1 MLTREQLRTIPLFEH
16 LRDDQCDWVIAH
28 SEMIH
33 ARPGEIIFRQDA
45 PSDYWY
51 VVLEGEMQ
59 IVQTRDGGEYIL
71 ATHGKGSF
79 SGEVPLLSG
88 SPYIA
93 SARALTDISLLR
105 LDGQNFRDMFGVCPL
120 VVSKLF
126 GALQWRIQTTE
137 ALARQREKLSSLGV
151 LAAGLAHELNNPAAA
166 AVRAADQLSG
176 AMDALQA
183 PLMRLAGMIDAA
195 QIDSLLALRAR
206 AAVQVRQ
213 PIEHSSFALSELEES
228 VGEWLDD
235 RNIDSSWDIAPIFVK
250 GGIDADQLDGLSD
263 AIGDDALPD
272 AIGWLC
278 AALNAAE
285 LVREIENSTR
295 RISEL
300 VKAVKSYSYMDQAP
314 QQQIDVHEGLDSTL
328 MIMAHKLR
336 EGHITVVKQ
345 YDRTLPTIP
354 AYGSELNQV
363 WTNIIDNAID
373 AMHGAHGKGTLTVTT
388 SRTET
393 DLWVEI
399 GDDGPGMPPEVRDR
413 IFEAFFTTKEVGK
426 GTGLGLD
433 IAHRI
438 VFARHRGEITVDS
451 APGEGTRFRV
461 RLPLE

>member
-1 MLTREQLRTIPLFEH
+1 
-16 LRDDQCDWVIAH
+16 
-28 SEMIH
+28 
-33 ARPGEIIFRQDA
+33 
-45 PSDYWY
+45 
-51 VVLEGEMQ
+51 
-59 IVQTRDGGEYIL
+59 
-71 ATHGKGSF
+71 
-79 SGEVPLLSG
+79 
-88 SPYIA
+88 
-93 SARALTDISLLR
+93 
-105 LDGQNFRDMFGVCPL
+105 MFGVCPV

-166 AVRAADQLSG
+166 AVRAANQLGS

-183 PLMRLAGMIDAA
+183 PLLRLAGTITPSQLDA
-195 QIDSLLALRAR
+195 LLALRAR
-206 AAVQVRQ
+206 AAAQVMQ
-213 PIEHSSFALSELEES
+213 PVEHGSFALSELEEA

-235 RNIDSSWDIAPIFVK
+235 RNIDHSWDIAPIFVK
-250 GGIDADQLDGLSD
+250 GGIDPDQLDALNEGV
-263 AIGDDALPD
+263 GEDALPD

-285 LVREIENSTR
+285 LVGEVEHSTR

-314 QQQIDVHEGLDSTL
+314 QQEVDVHEGLDSTL
-328 MIMAHKLR
+328 TMMAHKLR
-336 EGHITVVKQ
+336 EGHITVVRQ
-345 YDRTLPTIP
+345 YDKSLPLIP

-373 AMHGAHGKGTLTVTT
+373 AMQGAHGGGTLTLTT
-388 SRTET
+388 TRTET
-393 DLWVEI
+393 DVWVELA
-399 GDDGPGMPPEVRDR
+399 DDGPGMPPEVRER
-413 IFEAFFTTKEVGK
+413 IFEAFFTTKDVGK

-438 VFARHRGEITVDS
+438 VFARHRGEIVVDS

-461 RLPLE
+461 RLPLG